1 MGAAVLPVW
10 VAVLVTPPLV
20 EVQVAVWPVIVAP
33 LLAPNV
39 KVTTSDPVAAVVEP
53 DRALTSLVGAGTV
66 GTLKLFD
73 VEDGALGPCAF
84 VAATVHV

>member
-10 VAVLVTPPLV
+10 VAVLVAPPLV

-39 KVTTSDPVAAVVEP
+39 KVTTSDPVAAVV
-53 DRALTSLVGAGTV
+53 DADVTATAAGGAGEPTI
-66 GTLKLFD
+66 TAA
-73 VEDGALGPCAF
+73 EGADARLVPTPF
-84 VAATVHV
+84 AALTVHV